1 MNGTAEK
8 GSASIATN
16 LDMFPETARRRME
29 LLERLAMESTRYAA
43 KRPMMKLPK
52 KLGARS
58 RSTKTPKILMKK
70 TWMWEGLEELEKR
83 RRERIFEEEDC
94 RNVSILCICTRC

>member
-8 GSASIATN
+8 DSASIAMN
-16 LDMFPETARRRME
+16 LDTFPETARRRME
-29 LLERLAMESTRYAA
+29 LLERLAMESMRYAA

-52 KLGARS
+52 KPEARS

-70 TWMWEGLEELEKR
+70 TWMWEGLEGSEKR
-83 RRERIFEEEDC
+83 SRERIFEEEDC

>member
-1 MNGTAEK
+1 MNGIAEK
-8 GSASIATN
+8 DSASIATN

-29 LLERLAMESTRYAA
+29 LLESLATESMRYAV

-52 KLGARS
+52 KPEARS
-58 RSTKTPKILMKK
+58 KSTKTPKILTKK
-70 TWMWEGLEELEKR
+70 IWMWEGLEGLEER
-83 RRERIFEEEDC
+83 RKERIFEEEDC